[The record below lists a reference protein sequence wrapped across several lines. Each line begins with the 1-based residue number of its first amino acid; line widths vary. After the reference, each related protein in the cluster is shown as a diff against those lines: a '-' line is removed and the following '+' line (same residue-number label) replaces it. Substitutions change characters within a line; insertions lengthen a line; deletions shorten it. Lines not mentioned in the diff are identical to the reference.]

1 MYSLTVTLRDRP
13 SHALWDLVSG
23 LLYQFHSVGVEEE
36 ETPPPQGTAALAAA
50 NEFEL
55 ALEPG
60 ALDPPKRF
68 IAYFES
74 ARDAGKAWRAIQPHL
89 EGLEPAP
96 SMGEVEQKDYSE
108 IWKKN
113 FQPLRVPPRWLI
125 RAPWH
130 PSDARPGEIEL
141 VIEPGM
147 AFGTGTHETT
157 RACLELIAEAF
168 APERPTGGPAPNG
181 VRREDPAV
189 LDFGCGSGVLA
200 IAMKKLGAASA
211 FAIDIDPLAIEA
223 SGRNAA
229 LNAVQLTAAISV
241 DAVKMPPLDV
251 IAANILR
258 NTLLE
263 SAPRFAQWLKPGG
276 SLILSGLLEEQE
288 PEILK
293 AYLPLGFA
301 QRKKLV
307 RADTTPADLVLDDY
321 SRFRWITLWLE
332 KTRGTK
338 RR

>member
-1 MYSLTVTLRDRP
+1 MYSLTVTLRTRP
-13 SHALWDLVSG
+13 NHALWDLISG
-23 LLYQFHSVGVEEE
+23 LLHQSHCVGLEEE

-60 ALDPPKRF
+60 VLDPPKRF

-74 ARDAGKAWRAIQPHL
+74 QRVAENAWRVIEPHL
-89 EGLEPAP
+89 AEHSPAA
-96 SMGEVEQKDYSE
+96 SFAEVEEKDYSE
-108 IWKKN
+108 IWKQS
-113 FQPLRVPPRWLI
+113 FRPMRSPPNWLI

-141 VIEPGM
+141 IIEPGM

-168 APERPTGGPAPNG
+168 AGASTKM
-181 VRREDPAV
+181 RREDLTV

-200 IAMKKLGAASA
+200 IAMKKLNVTQA
-211 FAIDIDPLAIEA
+211 FAVDIDPLAIEA

-229 LNAVQLTAAISV
+229 LNGVTLTTAMSV
-241 DAVKMPPLDV
+241 DALKMPPLGLCFDAIV
-251 IAANILR
+251 ANILR

-263 SAPRFAQWLKPGG
+263 FAPRFSQWIKPGG
-276 SLILSGLLEEQE
+276 FLILSGLLEEQE
-288 PEILK
+288 PEILQT
-293 AYLPLGFA
+293 YLPLGFV

-307 RADTTPADLVLDDY
+307 RADTSPADLILDDY

-332 KTRGTK
+332 KK
-338 RR
+338 I